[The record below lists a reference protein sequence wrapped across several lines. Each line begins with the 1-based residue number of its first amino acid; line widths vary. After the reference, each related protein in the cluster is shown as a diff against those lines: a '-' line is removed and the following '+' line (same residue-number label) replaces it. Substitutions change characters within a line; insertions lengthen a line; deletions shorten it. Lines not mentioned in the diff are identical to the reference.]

1 MAEKRQG
8 KTDGGRA
15 FPFIRLNEREP
26 KPRKRGITEMRGP
39 YYTPMGKRYL
49 EDILETMGAY
59 VDILKFA
66 GGSFSLM
73 PRKAVKELIDLCH
86 RYDVKVDT
94 GGFIEHVLTQGNETV
109 DRYIDEC
116 RRLEFDIIE
125 ISSGFLS
132 VPPDDLLRL
141 TEKVRKAGM
150 KPKAEVGIQ
159 FGAGGAS
166 SVEELE
172 AEGTGDVDWAVMRAK
187 KHLDAGAYMIMIE
200 SEGITEQVKT
210 WRTDVIAKFVR
221 ELGTEKTM
229 FEAADPEVFGWYVK
243 NFGPSVNLF
252 VDHSQIVQ
260 LECLRSGIWGTKSTW
275 GRVATYGEHG
285 RRAAHAKPGEAEQAA
300 RGKRRAA

>member
-1 MAEKRQG
+1 MTMPEKRAG
-8 KTDGGRA
+8 REEKAEEGRA
-15 FPFIRLNEREP
+15 FPFIRLNERES
-26 KPRKRGITEMRGP
+26 KPRTHGVTEIRGP

-73 PRKAVKELIDLCH
+73 PRGAVKDLIDLCH

-94 GGFIEHVLTQGNETV
+94 GGFIEHVLTQGGDAV
-109 DRYIDEC
+109 DRYIEEC
-116 RRLEFDIIE
+116 RRLGFDIVE

-132 VPPDDLLRL
+132 APADDLVRL
-141 TEKVRKAGM
+141 TEKAGRAGL
-150 KPKAEVGIQ
+150 KVKAEVGIQ

-172 AEGTGDVDWAVMRAK
+172 AEGIGDVDWAVMRAK

-210 WRTDVIAKFVR
+210 WRTDVIAKFIR

-229 FEAADPEVFGWYVK
+229 FEAADPEVFNWYIK
-243 NFGPSVNLF
+243 NYGPEMNLF
-252 VDHSQIVQ
+252 IDHSQIVL
-260 LECLRSGIWGTKSTW
+260 LESLRSGIWGTKNIW
-275 GRVATYGEHG
+275 GRVVTYKG
-285 RRAAHAKPGEAEQAA
+285 
-300 RGKRRAA
+300 